1 MICNYIIK
9 YVVLSIIFINSFLSL
24 NINEQYRS
32 NINLNFNN
40 FGQYSLASCSRNI
53 TNVPEIYLT
62 LSDINYIYSEKFNLI
77 EVTYYINLFDLKFN
91 LIKPSNF
98 SLLYNTGLLCNLY
111 NFEINKNIYSFPHI
125 YENKCYFC
133 IEYIKLSD
141 KAKFGVLFYKI
152 NELNE
157 KVEYHEIFLFNTKLI
172 NINKDISHIDNNR
185 FNINIIYKNYKEL
198 LSKITR
204 FKSENKLK
212 YSFLQPP
219 LCFLKEEVVQSEG
232 QWHFK
237 NIYENYFCF
246 CKGESCLN
254 INLFY
259 VYNFQSCKYFF
270 FLKIINDNKH
280 IYPKTD
286 FLLSDFFDENIE
298 SSDALPIFRE
308 MIKMNLKA
316 HYITVS
322 SNIYNRFCQD
332 KIKCLKEFIIIYGI
346 KRINGDILE
355 KYLELFLKLKIV
367 VAAEKYESID
377 NNIFYNIDYII
388 YIFLGHGVTYIKSF
402 LYNDY
407 LSPKR
412 YNKILLP
419 PSERFITLA
428 LEAGWKNEDIIK
440 IGYPRWDN
448 YGKVFAKSNRI
459 ENSKEKEKNIFIMFT
474 WRKVKKGKNIS
485 ELYFNNINYFIN
497 NQDINEQLRINNIK
511 LFICYHHALKEKK
524 NFNIIDKNNIRTISQ
539 NDISK
544 LLKNTS
550 LIITDFSSILF
561 DAIVQKKP
569 LILFIPDG
577 LDPNLMDIYNK
588 EYYETITKIIKGF
601 IYLYE
606 VFIDLNEV
614 VNKTIYYIKNDFV
627 VEKEKLK
634 FYQQFNLSDKGNT
647 KKFIKYIQN
656 LY

>member
-1 MICNYIIK
+1 M
-9 YVVLSIIFINSFLSL
+9 
-24 NINEQYRS
+24 
-32 NINLNFNN
+32 
-40 FGQYSLASCSRNI
+40 
-53 TNVPEIYLT
+53 
-62 LSDINYIYSEKFNLI
+62 
-77 EVTYYINLFDLKFN
+77 
-91 LIKPSNF
+91 
-98 SLLYNTGLLCNLY
+98 
-111 NFEINKNIYSFPHI
+111 
-125 YENKCYFC
+125 
-133 IEYIKLSD
+133 
-141 KAKFGVLFYKI
+141 
-152 NELNE
+152 
-157 KVEYHEIFLFNTKLI
+157 KLI
-172 NINKDISHIDNNR
+172 D
-185 FNINIIYKNYKEL
+185 
-198 LSKITR
+198 
-204 FKSENKLK
+204 
-212 YSFLQPP
+212 
-219 LCFLKEEVVQSEG
+219 
-232 QWHFK
+232 
-237 NIYENYFCF
+237 
-246 CKGESCLN
+246 
-254 INLFY
+254 
-259 VYNFQSCKYFF
+259 
-270 FLKIINDNKH
+270 DNKH

-298 SSDALPIFRE
+298 PSDVLPIFIE

-322 SNIYNRFCQD
+322 SNLYNQFCHD
-332 KIKCLKEFIIIYGI
+332 KLKCLKDFIIIYGI

-448 YGKVFAKSNRI
+448 YGKVLAKSNRI
-459 ENSKEKEKNIFIMFT
+459 ENSKEKGKNIFIMFT

-497 NQDINEQLRINNIK
+497 NQEINEQLSIKNIK
-511 LFICYHHALKEKK
+511 LFFCYHHSLKEKK
-524 NFNIIDKNNIRTISQ
+524 NFIIIKKNNIRTISQ

-577 LDPNLMDIYNK
+577 LDPNLMYIYNK

-614 VNKTIYYIKNDFV
+614 VNKTIYYIKNDFI